1 MLTSSGQGRQ
11 LVNGF
16 TNREQ
21 RQKDISDNVYG
32 VQEARS
38 ENGCQKG
45 HMKQARDLENRA
57 AHPNTNSGGLR
68 PPRYQWATE

>member
-16 TNREQ
+16 ANREQ
-21 RQKDISDNVYG
+21 RQKDISDNAYG

-38 ENGCQKG
+38 ENG
-45 HMKQARDLENRA
+45 R
-57 AHPNTNSGGLR
+57 
-68 PPRYQWATE
+68 